1 MMNHESEG
9 NLLLTFG
16 CAPAGYVDA
25 KSTIATAYF
34 RHLRRS
40 SEVKD
45 GNGRLKI
52 PGALT
57 FFGGGRVETTFKGT
71 KEITL
76 RWSDRVQ
83 NDGID
88 RFATGSHFFNAAA
101 AGADLLI
108 ARESSSD

>member
-1 MMNHESEG
+1 M
-9 NLLLTFG
+9 
-16 CAPAGYVDA
+16 
-25 KSTIATAYF
+25 
-34 RHLRRS
+34 
-40 SEVKD
+40 
-45 GNGRLKI
+45 
-52 PGALT
+52 
-57 FFGGGRVETTFKGT
+57 
-71 KEITL
+71 L